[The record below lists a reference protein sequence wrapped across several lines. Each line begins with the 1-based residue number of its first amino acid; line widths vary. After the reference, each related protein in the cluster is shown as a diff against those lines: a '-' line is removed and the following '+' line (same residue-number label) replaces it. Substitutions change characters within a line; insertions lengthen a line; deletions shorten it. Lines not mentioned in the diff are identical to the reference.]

1 MNQRQI
7 NRSLFFI
14 FITIFIDVV
23 GLGIIIPVLPGMLSK
38 MTGLSVNEASVW
50 GGYLAMV
57 YALMQFVFSPLLGS
71 LSDRFGRRPV
81 LLMSLLG
88 FGVDYLLLGFA
99 PDLWWFFLGRIIAG
113 ITGASF
119 TVAGAYVADVSA
131 PEKREQN
138 FGLIGAAFG
147 LGFIVGP
154 AIGGFLGSFGERI
167 PFFVAAGLSLLN
179 ALYGF
184 FVIPESLPVENRR
197 AFSWKR
203 SNPVGAIM
211 HLSRYPLVIHLGVT
225 IFLINMASHALQAVW
240 GFYTQYRLGWESGM
254 IGASLAFVGIMI
266 ALVQGGLNRILIPK
280 LGSRRAIITGIIMYG
295 VGMLIAAL
303 AETNFWMFASVV
315 PLALGGLA
323 GPTIQ
328 GVLSKVVGKDEQG
341 ELQGFVVSLQSLT
354 AVVGP
359 VLMTSLFA
367 WFTDGTVDV
376 IIPGA
381 SYYAAALFCVA
392 ALVWTMF
399 VFRKFEVK

>member
-7 NRSLFFI
+7 NRSLLFI
-14 FITIFIDVV
+14 FITIFVDVV
-23 GLGIIIPVLPGMLSK
+23 GLGIIIPVLPGLLSK

-57 YALMQFVFSPLLGS
+57 YALMQFMFSPLLGS

-88 FGVDYLLLGFA
+88 FGVDYVLLGFA
-99 PDLWWFFLGRIIAG
+99 PDLWWFFLGRMIAG

-167 PFFVAAGLSLLN
+167 PFFVAAGLSLAN

-203 SNPVGAIM
+203 ANPVGALM
-211 HLSRYPLVIHLGVT
+211 HLSRYPLVIRLGVT
-225 IFLINMASHALQAVW
+225 FFLINMASHSLQSVW
-240 GFYTQYRLGWESGM
+240 GFYTQYRLGWGTGM
-254 IGASLAFVGIMI
+254 IGASLAFVGIMV

-280 LGSRRAIITGIIMYG
+280 LGSRRAIVTGIIMYG
-295 VGMLIAAL
+295 IGMLIAAM
-303 AETNFWMFASVV
+303 AESNFLMFASVV

-328 GVLSKVVGKDEQG
+328 GILSKVVGKDEQG
-341 ELQGFVVSLQSLT
+341 ELQGFIVSLQSLT

-367 WFTDGTVDV
+367 WFTDGTAGV

-381 SYYAAALFCVA
+381 SYFASAIFCVA

-399 VFRKFEVK
+399 VFRKFDVK

>member
-7 NRSLFFI
+7 NRSLLFI

-23 GLGIIIPVLPGMLSK
+23 GLGIIIPVLPDLLSK

-57 YALMQFVFSPLLGS
+57 YALMQFMFSPLLGS

-88 FGVDYLLLGFA
+88 FGIDYLLLGFA
-99 PDLWWFFLGRIIAG
+99 PDLWWFFLGRMIAG
-113 ITGASF
+113 VTGASF

-167 PFFVAAGLSLLN
+167 PFFVAAGLSLAN
-179 ALYGF
+179 AVYGF

-211 HLSRYPLVIHLGVT
+211 HLSRYPLVIYLGVT
-225 IFLINMASHALQAVW
+225 IFLINMASHALQGVW

-280 LGSRRAIITGIIMYG
+280 LGSRKAIITGIIMYG
-295 VGMLIAAL
+295 VGMLIAAM

-367 WFTDGTVDV
+367 WFTDGTVGI

-381 SYYAAALFCVA
+381 SYYAAAIFCIA
-392 ALVWTMF
+392 AFIWTMY